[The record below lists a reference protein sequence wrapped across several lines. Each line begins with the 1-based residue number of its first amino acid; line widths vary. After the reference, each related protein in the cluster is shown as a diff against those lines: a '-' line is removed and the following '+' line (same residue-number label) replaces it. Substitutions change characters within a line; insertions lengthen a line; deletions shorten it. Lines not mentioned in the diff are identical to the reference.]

1 MNNLDVIT
9 IDTNPY
15 KDNTTSYRTS
25 IKLFTL
31 VPETHPALK
40 KILPT
45 FNFEKPPVNPIEFAS
60 SLVETCKKYNGIGL
74 SANQCGYEHRVFVM
88 GSDDNFVSFFNP
100 KIISASSGTIK
111 MEEGCLSFPNLFLA
125 VERPYS
131 IEVEYQD
138 FNGECRTAR
147 FSGLTARCFQHE
159 LDHMNGIVYTNKVS
173 PLSLHMALKKKRKI
187 KDDNR
192 KVA

>member
-15 KDNTTSYRTS
+15 KDGPTNYKTQ
-25 IKLFTL
+25 IKLFSL

-40 KILPT
+40 KILPL
-45 FNFEKPPVNPIEFAS
+45 FDFDKPLVNSIEFAS
-60 SLVETCKKYNGIGL
+60 SLVETCKKYKGIGL

-88 GSDDNFVSFFNP
+88 GNDDNFVSFFNP
-100 KIISASSGTIK
+100 KIVSTSGETIK
-111 MEEGCLSFPNLFLA
+111 MEEGCLSFPDIFLT

-131 IEVEYQD
+131 IVVEYQD
-138 FNGECRTAR
+138 FNGEVRNAT
-147 FSGLTARCFQHE
+147 FGGLTARCFQHE
-159 LDHMNGIVYTNKVS
+159 LDHMNGIVYTHKVS
-173 PLSLHMALKKKRKI
+173 PLSLHMALKKKRKN
-187 KDDNR
+187 KHDNR